1 MTQGTI
7 KWVNIQKGFGFINPH
22 NGGMASLFTSL
33 LYKIQASMACIKD
46 RGSV

>member
-22 NGGMASLFTSL
+22 NGRNGVFIHITAVQNSGFNGLNEG
-33 LYKIQASMACIKD
+33 Q
-46 RGSV
+46 R